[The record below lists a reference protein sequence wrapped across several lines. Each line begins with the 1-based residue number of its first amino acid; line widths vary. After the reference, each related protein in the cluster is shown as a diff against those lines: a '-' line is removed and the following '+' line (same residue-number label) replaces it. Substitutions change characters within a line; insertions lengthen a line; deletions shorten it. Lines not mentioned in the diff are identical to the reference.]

1 MNKINDFYKW
11 IAWKLPAGIVMW
23 CYIRVVSLSG
33 DVPLQYKEQYD
44 AFVKKYPHLKKQGF

>member
-1 MNKINDFYKW
+1 MRKINQRFYYW
-11 IAWKLPAGIVMW
+11 LAWKLPAGLALW

-44 AFVKKYPHLKKQGF
+44 TFVAKHHLKDKGF